1 VIRKSA
7 ALLVLV
13 CSACA
18 FAQSNRVI
26 TKSNFKNPPSE
37 YRPIGGA
44 DKPLP
49 QSDLLGKLKM
59 AYDVQGFG
67 GYMFAPSGGIPSAQS
82 NSGAGAP
89 NHVLSMFLHPGGG
102 LLAAHAQGESP
113 WVMIFPPG
121 TDPGHRWKASDAT
134 GTDAAST
141 GPAKPVSPPQPGYL
155 SQQYFDQ
162 VKEFLA
168 YTKKTGH
175 TAVFYDEVGY
185 PSGMANHTTPK
196 ELRRKVLDKT
206 EESISGPGEYR
217 QLIPEEGVLMAVVAM
232 NKTTLERIDLT
243 PLVKGKSL
251 VWHVPA
257 GEWLVM
263 TFNCRTLTGE
273 LKGVDYD
280 GAVDYLD
287 PDAARWFIDKNYEAH
302 YKEIGH
308 YFGSTIIQSFFDD
321 VGIFPEERTWTAK
334 FNDKFKA
341 LTGKDAA
348 IYYPA
353 LWMDI
358 GPETES
364 ARVAFF
370 NTRAELLADGFPK
383 AVTEWG
389 AKHNLP
395 VTGHAPGNYEI
406 QPVDMCADPF
416 KFDRAQPIPMVDV
429 IFFYPFGRDGFKLA
443 SDGGDLYD
451 KPIVNAEV
459 FAEFVPG
466 GSTAGYRRTMELYVR
481 GINRFSGAGLARR
494 DQILGAPATF
504 AEWTG
509 RTSLLL
515 QGGRRVSEIAV
526 FYPITALEAF
536 YHFDAPEYTAAMRW
550 GTFVPYDTDYLA
562 IGEMLLNQ
570 VHRDFTFIHP
580 DVLLSKRIEV
590 KGSSLV
596 LDNKVNR
603 QSYKALILPGERVIS
618 LSALQ
623 KIKAYYDAGG
633 VLVATSLLP
642 SKAAELAAN
651 SNEAIANDQKV
662 QAIVK
667 EIFAI
672 DSSKLMP
679 EGISNIRTNAK
690 NGRSVFIRKPDA
702 NVLKQTLEKLGVG
715 ADVEFAN
722 NPTPL
727 SSGGVFSYVH
737 KNKEGHD
744 IYYFA
749 NSSDDVVDTFAE
761 LRGKLKPQLW
771 DPLTGDVTPITQ
783 VEQIEKGGASYT
795 RFPLK
800 LSAVK
805 AVFVVGG
812 L

>member
-1 VIRKSA
+1 VFIFC
-7 ALLVLV
+7 V
-13 CSACA
+13 
-18 FAQSNRVI
+18 FNHAQTQTVV
-26 TKSNFKNPPSE
+26 TKSNFKNPPTQ

-49 QSDLLGKLKM
+49 QVNLQEELKT
-59 AYDVQGFG
+59 AYDIQGFG
-67 GYMFAPSGGIPSAQS
+67 GYMFAPSGGVPPAPTISP
-82 NSGAGAP
+82 AGAP
-89 NHVLSMFLHPGGG
+89 VRVLSMFLHPGGG
-102 LLAAHAQGESP
+102 LLGAHSRGESP

-121 TDPGHRWKASDAT
+121 TDPGHRWKSSDSAAT
-134 GTDAAST
+134 GAASS
-141 GPAKPVSPPQPGYL
+141 GQLKPTPRPQPDYL
-155 SQQYFDQ
+155 SPQYFDR

-196 ELRRKVLDKT
+196 ELRRKVLDKS
-206 EESISGPGEYR
+206 EETVTGPQEYR
-217 QLIPEEGVLMAVVAM
+217 QTMPEKGVLMAVIAM
-232 NKTTLERIDLT
+232 NKRTLERIDLT
-243 PLVKGKSL
+243 PFVNGSSL
-251 VWHVPA
+251 TWEAPA
-257 GEWLVM
+257 GTWLVM
-263 TFNCRTLTGE
+263 VFNCRTLEGE

-287 PDAARWFIDKNYEAH
+287 PDASRWFVDKNYEAH
-302 YKEIGH
+302 YKEIGQ

-341 LTGKDAA
+341 LTGKDPA

-358 GPETES
+358 GPETEA

-370 NTRAELLADGFPK
+370 NTRAELLADGFPRI
-383 AVTEWG
+383 VTEWG

-416 KFDRAQPIPMVDV
+416 KFDRAQPVPMADV
-429 IFFYPFGRDGFKLA
+429 IFYYPFGRDGFKLA
-443 SDGGDLYD
+443 SDGADLYD

-459 FAEFVPG
+459 FSEFVPG
-466 GSTAGYRRTMELYVR
+466 GAKAGYRRTMELYIR
-481 GINRFSGAGLARR
+481 GTNRFSGAGLAKG

-515 QGGRRVSEIAV
+515 QGGRRVSEIAI
-526 FYPITALEAF
+526 FYPIAALEAF

-562 IGEMLLNQ
+562 LGEMLMNQ

-580 DVLLSKRIEV
+580 DILISDKMKVV
-590 KGSSLV
+590 GSSLL
-596 LDNKVNR
+596 LDNNVNR
-603 QSYKALILPGERVIS
+603 QSYKVLILPGERVIS
-618 LSALQ
+618 LSALR
-623 KIKAYYDAGG
+623 KIKTFYDAGG
-633 VLVATSLLP
+633 VLIATSLLP
-642 SKAAELAAN
+642 SKAAELPAN
-651 SNEAIANDQKV
+651 DKEAIANDRKV
-662 QAIVK
+662 QAIIQQ
-667 EIFAI
+667 IFGI
-672 DSSKLMP
+672 DSNGPMP
-679 EGISNIRTNAK
+679 EGISSISSIQN
-690 NGRSVFIRKPDA
+690 NGRAVFLRKPDA
-702 NVLKQTLEKLGVG
+702 GVLAQMLDKFGIG
-715 ADVEFAN
+715 ADVVFAS

-727 SSGGVFSYVH
+727 SAGGVFSYVH
-737 KNKEGHD
+737 KNKEGRE

-749 NSSDDVVDTFAE
+749 NSSDDTVDTFAE
-761 LRGKLKPQLW
+761 LRGRLKPELW
-771 DPLTGDVTPITQ
+771 DPLTGDITAISH
-783 VEQIEKGGASYT
+783 VEQIDKDGTSYT

-800 LSAVK
+800 LNPVSAI
-805 AVFVVGG
+805 FVVGE